1 MNKSKFI
8 GLNREPKKG
17 IDIPVSSDDQS
28 DGIEKLVIGSK
39 DQNQDK

>member
-17 IDIPVSSDDQS
+17 IDVVVTCDDDS

-39 DQNQDK
+39 DENEAE